1 MKLTFNAYIDGF
13 SLYKGSLESRPS
25 FKWLN
30 LLKFC
35 ADRRPDMEL
44 GQVYY
49 FTAPVKSRF
58 PGDTGMNRQDAY
70 IRVLRDQ
77 GVNVVPGQFR
87 KDVDWLRVATTT
99 RSSVLSPMLPNHLGL
114 TQMALNQIS
123 KRAIPDFP
131 RAQVWKFGEK
141 GSDVNLASHLL
152 FDVLKENLKAALV
165 ITADSDFVTPI
176 RMATQ
181 VGTDIKVVV
190 PKVHELAKADGL
202 RKVATYLE
210 ELHIGWLAD
219 SQLPRSY
226 ITSKGGNI
234 TRPNTWT

>member
-1 MKLTFNAYIDGF
+1 MKLKFNAYIDGF
-13 SLYKGSLESRPS
+13 SLYKGSLEARPS
-25 FKWLN
+25 LKWLN
-30 LLKFC
+30 LPKFC

-44 GQVYY
+44 DQIYY

-58 PGDTGMNRQDAY
+58 PGDTAMNRQDAY
-70 IRVLRDQ
+70 LRVLRDQ
-77 GVNVVPGQFR
+77 GVNVIPGQFR
-87 KDVDWLRVATTT
+87 KDVDWLRVASSN
-99 RSSVLSPMLPNHLGL
+99 RSSVLSPLLPRYLGL
-114 TQMALNQIS
+114 TQRSLNKVS
-123 KRAIPDFP
+123 KLARPDFP

-141 GSDVNLASHLL
+141 GSDVNLASQLL
-152 FDVLKENLKAALV
+152 FDVLKESLGAALV
-165 ITADSDFVTPI
+165 ITADSDFITPI

-181 VGTDIKVVV
+181 VGADVKVVV

-219 SQLPRSY
+219 AQLPRSY

-234 TRPNTWT
+234 IRPETWA